1 VIVDDKTDDPAY
13 LGSTGSLTYQ
23 RIDDDDYAFGS
34 ADILSGKRYVDFYED
49 DALVCKWYFNLY
61 SYNAQNLKLKV
72 ERLELPSE
80 ATEVFGDSKMV
91 LLSFADSGAMPD
103 DTQVSYPVGSDFGNG
118 LFAVYEVVGDDIV
131 LRSYGRA
138 SEGMATF
145 SVNHLSEYLIVKS
158 DVDPAASNEVAT
170 DDPADNTMLYIGVG
184 GAAVV
189 AVIAGTVFFMR
200 RP

>member
-1 VIVDDKTDDPAY
+1 
-13 LGSTGSLTYQ
+13 
-23 RIDDDDYAFGS
+23 
-34 ADILSGKRYVDFYED
+34 
-49 DALVCKWYFNLY
+49 
-61 SYNAQNLKLKV
+61 
-72 ERLELPSE
+72 
-80 ATEVFGDSKMV
+80 
-91 LLSFADSGAMPD
+91 
-103 DTQVSYPVGSDFGNG
+103 
-118 LFAVYEVVGDDIV
+118 
-131 LRSYGRA
+131 
-138 SEGMATF
+138 MATF